1 MRSQGRALGF
11 ALFVIDEAGRVVR
24 KIGEQETGIVMH
36 GGALK
41 EVVFHTTIDIP
52 IYVRLSGSRSRP
64 WHFGL
69 VRTAERDRKQWLRFA
84 PYPF

>member
-1 MRSQGRALGF
+1 
-11 ALFVIDEAGRVVR
+11 VVR
-24 KIGEQETGIVMH
+24 KIGERETGIVMH
-36 GGALK
+36 GGVLE
-41 EVVFHTTIDIP
+41 EVVFRTTIDIR

-69 VRTAERDRKQWLRFA
+69 VRKAERDRKQWLRFA